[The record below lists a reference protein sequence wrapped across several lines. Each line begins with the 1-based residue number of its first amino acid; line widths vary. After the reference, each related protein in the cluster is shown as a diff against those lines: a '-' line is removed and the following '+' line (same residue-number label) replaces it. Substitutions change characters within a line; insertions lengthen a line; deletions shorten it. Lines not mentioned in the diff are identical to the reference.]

1 MEETNK
7 SIYRKN
13 NIVFIIWWILFSLIL
28 IVFLYCYL
36 NAEISEEIKNLC
48 LILFI
53 ILEVVI
59 IVIVARFYLNTL
71 TISKN
76 GIILES
82 WILVKN
88 KTEILYN
95 KINTVKRY
103 SLFWLGTLEITLNND
118 KVITYKF
125 LDRCEE
131 VEKKIKEYINTKD

>member
-28 IVFLYCYL
+28 IAFLYCYL

-59 IVIVARFYLNTL
+59 IVIVARIYLNTL

-76 GIILES
+76 GITLES

-95 KINTVKRY
+95 KINTVKTY
-103 SLFWLGTLEITLNND
+103 SLFWLSTLEITLNND

-131 VEKKIKEYINTKD
+131 VEKKIKEHINTKD

>member
-59 IVIVARFYLNTL
+59 IVIVARIYLNTL

-95 KINTVKRY
+95 KINTVKTY
-103 SLFWLGTLEITLNND
+103 SLFWLSTLEITLNND

-131 VEKKIKEYINTKD
+131 VEKKIKEHINTKD

>member
-59 IVIVARFYLNTL
+59 IVIVARIYLNTL

-76 GIILES
+76 GITLES

-95 KINTVKRY
+95 KINTVKTY
-103 SLFWLGTLEITLNND
+103 SLFWLSTLEITLNND

-131 VEKKIKEYINTKD
+131 VEKKIKEHINTKD

>member
-13 NIVFIIWWILFSLIL
+13 NIVFISRWILFSLIL
-28 IVFLYCYL
+28 IAFLYCYF

-95 KINTVKRY
+95 KINTVKTY
-103 SLFWLGTLEITLNND
+103 SLFWLSTLEITLNND

-131 VEKKIKEYINTKD
+131 VEKKIKEHINTKD

>member
-13 NIVFIIWWILFSLIL
+13 NIVFISRWILFSLIL
-28 IVFLYCYL
+28 IAFLYCYF

-76 GIILES
+76 GITLES

-95 KINTVKRY
+95 KINTVKTY
-103 SLFWLGTLEITLNND
+103 SLFWLSTLEITLNND

-131 VEKKIKEYINTKD
+131 VEKKIKEHINTKD

>member
-28 IVFLYCYL
+28 IAFLYCYL

>member
-36 NAEISEEIKNLC
+36 NVEISEEIKNLC

-59 IVIVARFYLNTL
+59 IVIVARIYLNTL

-76 GIILES
+76 GITLES

-95 KINTVKRY
+95 KINTVKTY
-103 SLFWLGTLEITLNND
+103 SLFWLSTLEITLNND

-131 VEKKIKEYINTKD
+131 VEKKIKEHINTKD